1 MLLVVF
7 LFLLFCIYYMYLIY
21 FLIEDQK
28 RDMGYMIINDVLL
41 TGDVNY
47 INRCWDNLDYNK
59 IIDFLLKHDN
69 INDMIKRYLG
79 KDYILIDYSY
89 LIENSSIHTYH
100 RDYTSSRNYNNLKNP
115 SYTMILYLDDSNTGL
130 NLIPGS
136 HLEKT
141 RLMYIKNKSIKPS
154 VNPGSIIIFDA
165 DILHSGTKTDK
176 KRRCI
181 QFKIIHKQDI
191 AKLPNLHNYH
201 VLINKPN
208 KKDDTLASFE
218 TFCTRH
224 FPFLMDASNE
234 NIKTSFVEER
244 TGVQKII
251 SSIIFSDKDFYKPIH
266 IKRRTY

>member
-1 MLLVVF
+1 MTF
-7 LFLLFCIYYMYLIY
+7 LFLTLIVLICIYYVYLVY
-21 FLIEDQK
+21 FIIEDKK
-28 RDMGYMIINDVLL
+28 RERGYMIINDVLL
-41 TGDVNY
+41 KEDVNY
-47 INRCWDNLDYNK
+47 INVCWDNLDYNK
-59 IIDFLLKHDN
+59 IIDFLLKNDN
-69 INDMIKRYLG
+69 IHDMIKRYLG
-79 KDYILIDYSY
+79 KDYILINYSY

-100 RDYTSSRNYNNLKNP
+100 RDYTSSRNYNNLQNP

-141 RLMYIKNKSIKPS
+141 RLMYMKNKSIKPN
-154 VNPGSIIIFDA
+154 VNPGTVIIFDA

-191 AKLPNLHNYH
+191 DKLPSLHDYY

-208 KKDDTLASFE
+208 IKHDVLASFE

-224 FPFLMDASNE
+224 FPFLMDISNE

-251 SSIIFSDKDFYKPIH
+251 SSIIFSDKDFYKPIR
-266 IKRRTY
+266 IKRS